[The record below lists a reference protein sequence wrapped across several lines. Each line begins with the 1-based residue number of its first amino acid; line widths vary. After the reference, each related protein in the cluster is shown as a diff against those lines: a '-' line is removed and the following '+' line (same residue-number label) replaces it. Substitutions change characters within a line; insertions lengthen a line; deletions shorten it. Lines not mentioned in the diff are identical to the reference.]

1 MNCRGMTLL
10 EVLVALAVLALAG
23 LATIKSTGEQVN
35 NLSHLEKKQF
45 AAWVAENQLVRL
57 RLQNVWP
64 QERWHEGQSIMA
76 DITWHWR
83 WRGVSTS
90 DAQLRA
96 LEIEV
101 SQNERYTAPLS
112 TLRSYQVKP

>member
-10 EVLVALAVLALAG
+10 EVLVALAILALAG
-23 LATIKSTGEQVN
+23 MAVIKSTGEQVR

-57 RLQNVWP
+57 QLQNIWP
-64 QERWHEGQSIMA
+64 EERWHEGESIMT
-76 DITWHWR
+76 DTTWYWR
-83 WRGVSTS
+83 WRGVATS
-90 DAQLRA
+90 NVQLRA

-101 SQNERYTAPLS
+101 AEDDRFTVAISE
-112 TLRSYQVKP
+112 LRSYQVKS

>member
-23 LATIKSTGEQVN
+23 LAVIKSTGEQVR
-35 NLSHLEKKQF
+35 NLSHLEKRQF

-57 RLQNVWP
+57 RLQNAWP
-64 QERWHEGQSIMA
+64 AERWHEGKSTMA
-76 DITWHWR
+76 DTTWHWR
-83 WRGVSTS
+83 WRGVATS
-90 DAQLRA
+90 DAKVRA

-101 SQNERYTAPLS
+101 SQNERYTPSLAE
-112 TLRSYQVKP
+112 LRSYQVKL

>member
-23 LATIKSTGEQVN
+23 LAVIKSTGEQVR

-64 QERWHEGQSIMA
+64 TENWHQGQSTMA
-76 DITWHWR
+76 DLTWYWR
-83 WRGVSTS
+83 WRGVATS

-101 SQNERYTAPLS
+101 SQDDHYAAPLS
-112 TLRSYQVKP
+112 QLRSYQVKS

>member
-10 EVLVALAVLALAG
+10 EVLVALVVLASAG
-23 LATIKSTGEQVN
+23 LAIIKSTGEQVR

-64 QERWHEGQSIMA
+64 AEHWHEGKSTMA

-83 WRGVSTS
+83 WRGVATS
-90 DAQLRA
+90 DAQVRA

-101 SQNERYTAPLS
+101 SQNEHYSAPLS
-112 TLRSYQVKP
+112 GLRSYQVKS